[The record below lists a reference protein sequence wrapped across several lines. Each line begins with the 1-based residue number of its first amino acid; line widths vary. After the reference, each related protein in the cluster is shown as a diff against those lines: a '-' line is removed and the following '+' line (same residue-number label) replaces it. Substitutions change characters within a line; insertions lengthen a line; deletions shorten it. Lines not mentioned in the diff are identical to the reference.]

1 MKIDVLKNN
10 WMKKFLMLVML
21 FLLLVTC
28 TKDQNTFLPYKPVSF
43 YISLANYN
51 HLTVPG
57 NSITYKYYGFA
68 GIIVMCVNENE
79 YYACDAC
86 CPFEIKSGCT
96 VEMDPIPN
104 LSGNGLVF
112 SSNTTGKCKCCGS
125 EFMLFGGGFVTKG
138 PAARPLQQYQ
148 VVNTGGRLWIHN

>member
-1 MKIDVLKNN
+1 MRLKQ
-10 WMKKFLMLVML
+10 LVISV
-21 FLLLVTC
+21 FTLLAFFAC
-28 TKDQNTFLPYKPVSF
+28 TKDQNNFLPYKPVDF

-57 NSITYKYYGFA
+57 NSITFRYNGFA

-79 YYACDAC
+79 YDAYDAC
-86 CPFEIKSGCT
+86 CPYEAQKSCT
-96 VEMDPIPN
+96 VEMDQVAIP
-104 LSGNGLVF
+104 GGTGLVY

-125 EFMLFGGGFVTKG
+125 TFMLFGGGFATKG

-148 VVNTGGRLWIHN
+148 VVNTGGRLWVHN